1 MNNIEFKN
9 IDSYLEDYI
18 IKSDFDDS
26 VNRMN
31 TAELLILP
39 LRYDDNEYFFHYEAT
54 HFLKFCREM
63 YPEVTIDFMA
73 KDINRIVQF
82 RSFDIWLPI
91 VQVVNP
97 VMLPVLLNIVSN
109 YIWEQLKGREHE
121 EVKVDFKVILKNG
134 DKIKEI
140 HYNGDAKTFK
150 ETFDK
155 IDVNKIMED

>member
-1 MNNIEFKN
+1 
-9 IDSYLEDYI
+9 
-18 IKSDFDDS
+18 
-26 VNRMN
+26 
-31 TAELLILP
+31 
-39 LRYDDNEYFFHYEAT
+39 
-54 HFLKFCREM
+54 M

-97 VMLPVLLNIVSN
+97 VMLPVLLNMVSN

-121 EVKVDFKVILKNG
+121 EVKVGFKVILKNG

>member
-1 MNNIEFKN
+1 MNNIEIKN

-18 IKSDFDDS
+18 SKSDFDDDS
-26 VNRMN
+26 INRMN
-31 TAELLILP
+31 AADFLILP
-39 LRYDDNEYFFHYEAT
+39 LSYNDEYFFHYEAT
-54 HFLKFCREM
+54 HFFKFCREM
-63 YPEVTIDFMA
+63 HPEVTIDFMA

-97 VMLPVLLNIVSN
+97 VLVPVLVNIVSN
-109 YIWEQLKGREHE
+109 YIWEQIKGREHE
-121 EVKVDFKVILKNG
+121 EVKVDFKVIIKNG
-134 DKIKEI
+134 DKSKEI

-150 ETFDK
+150 ETFGK